1 MTQTDNLTKPALTST
16 ERGRIWLIG
25 GTSESARIAEAIA
38 GEGLPCTV
46 TVSTKAAQ
54 ALYPENPELEVRVGQ
69 INSAQISFFCAQ
81 EQIVA
86 VVDASHPYAVAISQG
101 AIAAATEIPIPYLR
115 YERPRVGDRER
126 GGGGEGERGRRGDG
140 ETGRSFCSL
149 PSESTE
155 AVIELDSFDPL
166 IVGNYLEGQRVLLT
180 IGCKALPLF
189 QPWQNRA
196 TLFARL
202 LPDLNSLEVAA
213 TAGFTPDRIVALRP
227 PISTQLEKALWHQW
241 QISLVVTKASGQAGG
256 EDVKRS
262 VAAELGIPLIVI
274 ARPRIAYPQQTSDL
288 SEVLGFCR
296 RHLARQNF

>member
-46 TVSTKAAQ
+46 TVLTKAAQ
-54 ALYPENPELEVRVGQ
+54 ALYPENPELRVRVGQ

-101 AIAAATEIPIPYLR
+101 AIAATTESPIPYLR
-115 YERPRVGDRER
+115 YERPRVSDRER
-126 GGGGEGERGRRGDG
+126 
-140 ETGRSFCSL
+140 GRSFCSL
-149 PSESTE
+149 PSESKQ
-155 AVIELDSFDPL
+155 AVIELDSFDSL

-202 LPDLNSLEVAA
+202 LPELNSLEVAA
-213 TAGFTPDRIVALRP
+213 TAGFTPDRIIALRP
-227 PISTQLEKALWHQW
+227 PIRAQLEKALWHQW

-256 EDVKRS
+256 EEVKRS

-274 ARPRIAYPQQTSDL
+274 ARPRIVYPQQTSDL
-288 SEVLGFCR
+288 S
-296 RHLARQNF
+296 

>member
-54 ALYPENPELEVRVGQ
+54 ALYPGNPELKVRVGQ
-69 INSAQISFFCAQ
+69 ISSAQISFFCAQ

-101 AIAAATEIPIPYLR
+101 AIAAATESPIPYLR
-115 YERPRVGDRER
+115 YERPHVGDRER
-126 GGGGEGERGRRGDG
+126 GVGGEGERGR
-140 ETGRSFCSL
+140 SFCSL
-149 PSESTE
+149 SSESTE
-155 AVIELDSFDPL
+155 AVIELDSFDLL
-166 IVGNYLEGQRVLLT
+166 IVGNYLEGRRVLLT

-189 QPWQNRA
+189 QPWQDRA

-202 LPDLNSLEVAA
+202 LPDVNSLEVAA
-213 TAGFTPDRIVALRP
+213 TAGFTPDRLIALRP

-288 SEVLGFCR
+288 SEVLAFCR
-296 RHLARQNF
+296 RHLSTQNL

>member
-16 ERGRIWLIG
+16 ERGKIWLIG

-54 ALYPENPELEVRVGQ
+54 ALYPENPELKVRVGQ

-115 YERPRVGDRER
+115 YERPHVGDRER
-126 GGGGEGERGRRGDG
+126 GRGGEG

-155 AVIELDSFDPL
+155 AVIELDSFEPL
-166 IVGNYLEGQRVLLT
+166 IVGNYLEGRRVLLT

-189 QPWQNRA
+189 QPWQDRA

-202 LPDLNSLEVAA
+202 LPDLNSLEIAA
-213 TAGFTPDRIVALRP
+213 TAGFTPDRIIALRP
-227 PISTQLEKALWHQW
+227 PISAQLEKALWHQW

-256 EDVKRS
+256 EEVKRS

-288 SEVLGFCR
+288 SEVLAFCR
-296 RHLARQNF
+296 RHLSTQNL